1 MNTKV
6 KRTADSAVTPKPSRT
21 KSDAPK
27 AKAAKAASAAR
38 LPAKK
43 PEKAAPAASAKPK
56 PAAAKSPKPKNAI
69 PAPKAKAAPSKAPK
83 PKAAKPSP
91 ATRKSSAPLAVDTQL
106 QVLRAETAYLRQRL
120 SDAEEQLT
128 RLKSTVSFRLGETLM
143 QTRSF
148 GDLMQLPGRLSD
160 LRNASNEKRRK
171 SKEARAKALP
181 GELEAARERRSQA
194 ASRAAALT
202 AKAKGLRQTD
212 LAQAITLGEEAV
224 ELEPKGYRLKW
235 LASLMY
241 DAGMVDRPAALME
254 RAWEVGE
261 TFTPDQNA
269 RLEML
274 RGMIRIRREG
284 LHLPTR
290 AAATA
295 WAPNPHTVAYVAA
308 SSLPHHI
315 SGYTLRT
322 HDLIRAIGAKGW
334 TVEAFTRAGYPWDRR
349 DAVRVKA
356 DTLAYAVD
364 DVTYTRLEGPGS
376 NRTAFDLYVEAAAAS
391 LTNALKERRPAV
403 VHAASNYV
411 NALPALIAAR
421 RAGLP
426 FVYEVRGLWEL
437 TAAQRTVTGEANERF
452 EQTRDLEIMVAR
464 EADSVL
470 AINESLKQE
479 LVRRGV
485 PAERIAIAPNSVDV
499 ERFQPIERDDELK
512 DMLGLGDRFVAG
524 FIGSVVDYEGL
535 DDAVDALA
543 LLERGGVKA
552 ALLVV
557 GGGAAEEAV
566 AARARERGLEDLV
579 VMTGRVGPDVVPR
592 YYSIIDVAVFPR
604 KPSAVT
610 ETVSPLKPLEA
621 MAMGKPV
628 VASNV
633 AALAEMVADGETGL
647 LFQKGD
653 TAALAST
660 IARISRD
667 PELAAQLGANGRRF
681 VESQRTWGSTASR
694 VIEAYEALTPKNG

>member
-6 KRTADSAVTPKPSRT
+6 KRTAISSAPPKPSRT
-21 KSDAPK
+21 KDGASRSEGPK
-27 AKAAKAASAAR
+27 ATIQAAR
-38 LPAKK
+38 K
-43 PEKAAPAASAKPK
+43 
-56 PAAAKSPKPKNAI
+56 
-69 PAPKAKAAPSKAPK
+69 SKA
-83 PKAAKPSP
+83 AAKPSP
-91 ATRKSSAPLAVDTQL
+91 AGSPAKAGAKPKKSARAATSKPRTPAPVAVDTQL

-120 SDAEEQLT
+120 TETEDQLT
-128 RLKSTVSFRLGETLM
+128 RLKSTVAYRLGETLM

-148 GDLMQLPGRLSD
+148 GALMQLPGRLAD
-160 LRNASNEKRRK
+160 LRGVSKEKRRK
-171 SKEARAKALP
+171 AEEVKARISP
-181 GELEAARERRSQA
+181 EERDAARERRSQA

-202 AKAKGLRQTD
+202 AKAKALRATD
-212 LAQAITLGEEAV
+212 LAQAIALGEEAV
-224 ELEPKGYRLKW
+224 ELEPKGFRLKW

-284 LHLPTR
+284 LHLPQR
-290 AAATA
+290 AATTA
-295 WAPNPHTVAYVAA
+295 WTPRPHTVAYVAA

-322 HDLIRAIGAKGW
+322 HDLVKAIDGKGW
-334 TVEAFTRAGYPWDRR
+334 NVEAFTRAGYPWDRR

-356 DTLAYAVD
+356 DTLVYPVD

-391 LTNALKERRPAV
+391 LTNALRERRPSV

-437 TAAQRTVTGEANERF
+437 TAAQRTVTGETSERF

-464 EADSVL
+464 EADAIL

-485 PAERIAIAPNSVDV
+485 PADRIAIAPNSVDV
-499 ERFQPIERDDELK
+499 ERFKPIERDGELK
-512 DMLGLGDRFVAG
+512 EMLGLGDRFVAG

-543 LLERGGVKA
+543 LLERGGVRA
-552 ALLVV
+552 AILIV
-557 GGGAAEEAV
+557 GGGAAEEAI
-566 AARARERGLEDLV
+566 AARARERGLEELV
-579 VMTGRVGPDVVPR
+579 IMTGRVGPDVVPR
-592 YYSIIDVAVFPR
+592 YYSIIDVAIFPR
-604 KPSAVT
+604 KPSSVT

-633 AALAEMVADGETGL
+633 AALAEMIADGETGL

-667 PELAAQLGANGRRF
+667 PELASQLGVNGRRF
-681 VESQRTWGSTASR
+681 VESQRTWTSTARR
-694 VIEAYEALTPKNG
+694 VIETYEALTRRNG